1 MKIEVR
7 VPQLPES
14 LADALLVSWHKVA
27 GDGVA
32 RDENLADLETD
43 KVVLE
48 ILAPQAGVLCD
59 LTVAA
64 GTTVTSGMLLAAI
77 DTGQTAHAAPVTRAT
92 PIASPM
98 APAAKKAATAAMV
111 ATAGPSPTGVQI
123 ELPQTEGSLA
133 LPRPPPVA
141 WVPSGPPPPDAERAL
156 PSAPRTGQ
164 QRVPMSRLRARI
176 ARRLV
181 ETQNSQALLSTF
193 NEVDM
198 SAVKALRTR
207 YKEKFEKQHG
217 VRLGL
222 MPFFVKAAVN
232 ALKQF
237 PVINASLDGD
247 DIVYQQSYDI
257 GVAVATERGL
267 IVPVLRGA
275 DAMRFADIERAVA
288 SCADRARLG
297 TITLEE
303 LTGGTFTITNG
314 GVFGSLNST
323 PIVNAPQSGILGL
336 HCVQDRPVGVNGEIV
351 LRPMMNLALTYDH
364 RLIDGREAVGFLV
377 AIKALIE
384 DPARLLLE
392 I

>member
-1 MKIEVR
+1 MKVEIR

-14 LADALLVSWHKVA
+14 LADALLIRWHKAA

-48 ILAPQAGVLCD
+48 IPAPQAGTLSNVS
-59 LTVAA
+59 VAA
-64 GTTVTSGMLLAAI
+64 GATVTSGMLLALI
-77 DTGQTAHAAPVTRAT
+77 DTGQ
-92 PIASPM
+92 
-98 APAAKKAATAAMV
+98 APAEKNAATTSSAAI
-111 ATAGPSPTGVQI
+111 AGPPPARAQI
-123 ELPQTEGSLA
+123 DLPRAEGSLA
-133 LPRPPPVA
+133 LAMLPPV
-141 WVPSGPPPPDAERAL
+141 SQPPAAPQPAQRAL
-156 PSAPRTGQ
+156 ANAPAANE

-176 ARRLV
+176 ASRLV

-198 SAVKALRTR
+198 SAVKALRSR
-207 YKEKFEKQHG
+207 HKEKFESQFG

-222 MPFFVKAAVN
+222 MSFFVKAVVD
-232 ALKQF
+232 ALRQF
-237 PVINASLDGD
+237 PVVNASLDGD
-247 DIVYQQSYDI
+247 DIVYHHSFDI

-275 DAMRFADIERAVA
+275 DAMSFADIERAVA
-288 SCADRARLG
+288 SSADRARLG

-323 PIVNAPQSGILGL
+323 PIVNAPQCGILGM
-336 HCVQDRPVGVNGEIV
+336 HAVQERPVGVNGEIV

-377 AIKALIE
+377 RVKALIE
-384 DPARLLLE
+384 DPVRLLLG